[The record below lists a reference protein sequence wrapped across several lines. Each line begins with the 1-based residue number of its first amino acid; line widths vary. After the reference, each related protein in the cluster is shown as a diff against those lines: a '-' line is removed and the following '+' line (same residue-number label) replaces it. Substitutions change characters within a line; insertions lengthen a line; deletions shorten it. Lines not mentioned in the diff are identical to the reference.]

1 MWSRGERSPPALR
14 AGGDGIPLTVMDG
27 SNLQLLIAPKEF
39 MYDSSS
45 KSHTWGEEGQK
56 PRQEVP
62 SAKLESL
69 EKWRRKNP
77 LSSLPYKSLS
87 DVFSSPVDF
96 F

>member
-1 MWSRGERSPPALR
+1 MCSQGERSPPALR
-14 AGGDGIPLTVMDG
+14 AGRDAIPLAMMDG

-39 MYDSSS
+39 MYDSSP

-56 PRQEVP
+56 PSQEVQ

-77 LSSLPYKSLS
+77 PSLLPYKSLS
-87 DVFSSPVDF
+87 DVFSSPS
-96 F
+96 